1 MTFPEEFNTL
11 LRQETKLP
19 RKFVRN
25 LILMLLVVPVMATV
39 LSAQVIMTSTIV
51 GTVTDPQGAVVP
63 GARVTLRNVDTGIE
77 WNATTDPYGI
87 YQFRNLN
94 LGHYEVMV
102 DQAGFAHA
110 VSTAVNLEAGA
121 TQRVDFRLKI
131 GGTTQKVT
139 VSAAAA
145 LLKTDEANIS
155 DTIQGE
161 LLRDLPIQGRNY
173 LNYAELSPN
182 FNSGTGDTSR
192 LAWGLASATMPDA
205 KQLNVGGTEY
215 GVGYY
220 IDGLNNN
227 DNWVEGPVMNVNKDS
242 IQEVKVQ
249 VTNYSAEY
257 GRDVGQIDVTTKSGT
272 NAIHGTVF
280 DTFQNAGMNAINPYD
295 KFQGIPRSSYHQN
308 QYGFTVGGPV
318 YIPKV
323 YNGKNKLFFFGSFEQ
338 LRNRGHSQYTTYV
351 PTTAERGGDFSAWLT
366 RFPVNVSSCDG
377 SVNEPANCRYVIYD
391 PTTYNPTTQ
400 LRQPFQQR
408 HSRHRVEHCGSA
420 IPFALPR
427 PQWLCFSGSE
437 QL

>member
-63 GARVTLRNVDTGIE
+63 GARVTLRNVDTGVE

-161 LLRDLPIQGRNY
+161 LLRDLPIQGRQISMANKTD
-173 LNYAELSPN
+173 L
-182 FNSGTGDTSR
+182 
-192 LAWGLASATMPDA
+192 LAAISTVLD
-205 KQLNVGGTEY
+205 
-215 GVGYY
+215 
-220 IDGLNNN
+220 ID
-227 DNWVEGPVMNVNKDS
+227 
-242 IQEVKVQ
+242 
-249 VTNYSAEY
+249 
-257 GRDVGQIDVTTKSGT
+257 
-272 NAIHGTVF
+272 
-280 DTFQNAGMNAINPYD
+280 
-295 KFQGIPRSSYHQN
+295 
-308 QYGFTVGGPV
+308 
-318 YIPKV
+318 
-323 YNGKNKLFFFGSFEQ
+323 
-338 LRNRGHSQYTTYV
+338 
-351 PTTAERGGDFSAWLT
+351 
-366 RFPVNVSSCDG
+366 
-377 SVNEPANCRYVIYD
+377 
-391 PTTYNPTTQ
+391 
-400 LRQPFQQR
+400 
-408 HSRHRVEHCGSA
+408 
-420 IPFALPR
+420 
-427 PQWLCFSGSE
+427 
-437 QL
+437 